1 MYVRVHAA
9 NWRASC
15 APPFGLF
22 LRTLAAPQGA
32 PFGRHPAAEAAAL
45 LDFSKH
51 ERFESPRRYD
61 RSLLCKPAVRAR
73 SVGDCF
79 CGRMPPKWAP
89 VARRAGGGKARR
101 GARRMRARAL
111 RAHGCALSDPR
122 NPLAKSE
129 GRMPGDRATWG
140 VFLLVTFLCTSKE
153 KLPARPQ
160 GEWKLC
166 TARARENDQDG

>member
-1 MYVRVHAA
+1 MHVHVHAA

-22 LRTLAAPQGA
+22 LRPLAAPQGA
-32 PFGRHPAAEAAAL
+32 PFGRHPAAEATAHTYLLLHQSWMHENQFVAIIGLSINLAQATASAA
-45 LDFSKH
+45 
-51 ERFESPRRYD
+51 RCRPN
-61 RSLLCKPAVRAR
+61 
-73 SVGDCF
+73 G
-79 CGRMPPKWAP
+79 AP
-89 VARRAGGGKARR
+89 VARRAGGGRARR
-101 GARRMRARAL
+101 VARRMRARAL

-122 NPLAKSE
+122 NPLANLE
-129 GRMPGDRATWG
+129 GRMPGRRATRG

-166 TARARENDQDG
+166 TSRE